1 MPRMEQQSRQLAD
14 FLVENGSVAVVSG
27 AGVSTSSGIPDYRD
41 RNGEWK
47 HAEPI
52 QFTDFVNNPRARK
65 RYWARSYVGWQR
77 FSRARPNAAH
87 FALAGLEASG
97 IVDTLITQN
106 VDRLHSAAGSRR
118 VIDLHGDLGTV
129 RCLGCDASHT
139 RSDYQQA
146 LKDAN
151 PDWYSEVFRYKPDGD
166 AELADNS
173 HKEFCVPGCRVCG
186 GVVKPD
192 VVMFGENVPQKR
204 VLDASSAV
212 DSAKALLVVGSS
224 LMLFSG
230 FRFARQALAQK
241 KPIAIVNNGRTRAD
255 DIAEL
260 KIEADCG
267 DTLSA
272 AAALLAS

>member
-14 FLVENGSVAVVSG
+14 FLARNGSVAVVSG
-27 AGVSTSSGIPDYRD
+27 AGVSTSSGIPDHRD

-52 QFTDFVNNPRARK
+52 QFTDFVNKLRARK

-87 FALAGLEASG
+87 FALARLEASG
-97 IVDTLITQN
+97 KVDTLITQN
-106 VDRLHSAAGSRR
+106 VDRLHSEAGSRR
-118 VIDLHGDLGTV
+118 VIDLHGDLSKV
-129 RCLGCDASHT
+129 RCIACNTT
-139 RSDYQQA
+139 RTRHDYQQA
-146 LKDAN
+146 LKGAN
-151 PDWYSEVFRYKPDGD
+151 PDWHTQVFRYKPDGD

-173 HKEFCVPGCRVCG
+173 HEGFHVPGCAACDG
-186 GVVKPD
+186 IVKPD
-192 VVMFGENVPQKR
+192 VVMFGETVPKERVQKAS
-204 VLDASSAV
+204 DAIDRA
-212 DSAKALLVVGSS
+212 AALLIVGSS

-230 FRFARQALAQK
+230 FRFARQAREQD

-260 KIEADCG
+260 KIEVDCG
-267 DTLSA
+267 TALSA